1 MDRKKTI
8 VAAVMINAGILTALF
23 IAAMT
28 MREEPLENIPAN
40 KIVSAKEIGRA
51 GDSKPLFNDRVEIPL
66 TPAPLAAD
74 TSQAA
79 PLQPIPFALPPASL
93 VQAPESTVAVLPSA
107 PVPAEPALPSPLALT
122 PTVDLSGAPGSSA
135 SDIEVQKGD
144 TLEKLA
150 KLHHTSVDEIIQ
162 LNHLPSSFLRVG
174 QRLKIPAVKL
184 REMPKQK
191 TAAPLPLATEQTEYY
206 TMKVGDNPWSIAMKH
221 HIKVDELLKLNGL
234 NEKTARKLKPGD
246 RLRIK

>member
-28 MREEPLENIPAN
+28 MREEPVENIPAN

-51 GDSKPLFNDRVEIPL
+51 GDSKPLFNERVEIPL

-74 TSQAA
+74 LSQAA
-79 PLQPIPFALPPASL
+79 PLQPVPFALPPASL
-93 VQAPESTVAVLPSA
+93 VQEPESTVAALPQS
-107 PVPAEPALPSPLALT
+107 PVPAVPAPASLLAAA
-122 PTVDLSGAPGSSA
+122 PAVDLSGPASSA

-174 QRLKIPAVKL
+174 QRLKIPAVKP
-184 REMPKQK
+184 RETPKQK
-191 TAAPLPLATEQTEYY
+191 TAAPLPLATEQAEYY